1 MSNLATALLQ
11 ALNASFP
18 RVSFT
23 MAYGSGVFQQ
33 KNHDSS
39 TSMLDLVFAVD
50 DPISWHEENIER
62 NPHHYSIL
70 KYFGAA
76 NVAAFQENFGAG
88 VYYNALSQL
97 LGTRLI
103 KYGVVSTQT
112 LCEDL
117 TTWKTL
123 YLSGRMHKPV
133 SILTMSE
140 DIQTATSMNLS
151 HSLNYALLCLPQKF
165 SEHDLFM
172 KIAGISYLGDFRM
185 TFGENP
191 RKVRNIVDGN
201 LKAFRELY
209 QHKIQNSPFMS
220 RLISDGNMLVANSD
234 NQKVRQTIVDALP
247 SNVLRRLATKSHMAG
262 TLDHQTVTKKQL
274 QRVIASIV
282 FRSSRSQSIKGIATA
297 GGVKSLVYVAQKLKR
312 TYLRHSRK

>member
-1 MSNLATALLQ
+1 
-11 ALNASFP
+11 
-18 RVSFT
+18 

-62 NPHHYSIL
+62 NPQHYSIL

-88 VYYNALSQL
+88 VYYN
-97 LGTRLI
+97 
-103 KYGVVSTQT
+103 T
-112 LCEDL
+112 L
-117 TTWKTL
+117 
-123 YLSGRMHKPV
+123 V
-133 SILTMSE
+133 SILTMSD

-151 HSLNYALLCLPQKF
+151 HALNYALLCLPPKF

-201 LKAFRELY
+201 FKAFRELY
-209 QHKIQNSPFMS
+209 QHQIQNSPFMS
-220 RLISDGNMLVANSD
+220 RLISNGDMLVANSD

-247 SNVLRRLATKSHMAG
+247 SNVLRRLATKSRMTG

-312 TYLRHSRK
+312 TYFKHSSK